1 MTSSQRNASRPV
13 PRTPARTSVLCLIAD
28 VVLVLAFAAFGRSAH
43 GEGLAGIPLTA
54 WPFLVGLACGWL
66 ATRAWRSP
74 LALAPTGLLL
84 WLSTVVIGMVL
95 RQLTGQ
101 GTHWSFVVV
110 TLVVTAVFL
119 LGYRAIAAG
128 VRRRKKA

>member
-1 MTSSQRNASRPV
+1 MEPTPV
-13 PRTPARTSVLCLIAD
+13 SRTPARASVLCLIAD
-28 VVLVLAFAAFGRSAH
+28 VVLVIAFAAFGRSAH

-66 ATRAWRSP
+66 AARAWRSP

-101 GTHWSFVVV
+101 GTHWSFVIV

-128 VRRRKKA
+128 RAATQKGLTLN